1 MRQGALLA
9 LIAIALV
16 AAVGCGRKQQQG
28 GEIALVNNRPI
39 TKAQLYEALEKAD
52 NGDAGRRM
60 LDSLIVRDLVREEA
74 KKRNIEVGKQE
85 LDRRM
90 AALADYLLAMTGKDF
105 ATYLSDNGLT
115 EEDMRASVSSQ
126 MLLAKL
132 VFTDTE
138 RQKYFEE
145 NKTQLADMPHNNESV
160 IYRQVVV
167 GSQSEAEAVRKEL
180 LAEAKEGKV
189 SDEAF
194 AKVAEQRTLDPNG
207 RRRGGMAGWVVK
219 GKTGDAELEKVLFAL
234 KPGEVSEPI
243 PVAPPAPPKGQKPPA
258 APTQPQFYRVAMVDK
273 HITPGALTLANNED
287 IVEETMLKDPRYQ
300 AQLSEFFNNL
310 RARASIKVIDPRYR
324 ALEEAYKQGR
334 EAREQRLS
342 QPGAM
347 MPQPTPGQPGRQP
360 QMPPG
365 RTNRPAPPRGR

>member
-9 LIAIALV
+9 LIAIILL
-16 AAVGCGRKQQQG
+16 AVCGCARKQQQR
-28 GEIALVNNRPI
+28 GELARVNNRPI
-39 TKAQLYEALEKAD
+39 TKAELDDALEKAE

-74 KKRNIEVGKQE
+74 KKRNIEVGKEE
-85 LDRRM
+85 LDRRLD
-90 AALADYLLAMTGKDF
+90 ALRDYILAMTGKDF
-105 ATYLSDNGLT
+105 ASWLADNGLT
-115 EEDMRASVSSQ
+115 EEDMRTSISSQ

-145 NKTQLADMPHNNESV
+145 NKAQLTDMPHNNESV
-160 IYRQVVV
+160 IYRQIIV

-180 LAEAKEGKV
+180 LAGAKEGKV

-207 RRRGGMAGWVVK
+207 RRRGGIAGWVVK
-219 GKTGDAELEKVLFAL
+219 GTGDPKLQEALFKL
-234 KPGEVSEPI
+234 KPGEISEAI
-243 PVAPPAPPKGQKPPA
+243 AVASPAPPKGQKPPSTPA
-258 APTQPQFYRVAMVDK
+258 QPRFYRVVMVDK
-273 HITPGALTLANNED
+273 HLTPGPLTLANNED

-300 AQLSEFFNNL
+300 SQLQEFFNNL
-310 RARASIKVIDPRYR
+310 RARANIQVIDKRYR
-324 ALEEAYKQGR
+324 YLEEAYKQGR
-334 EAREQRLS
+334 EAREKQLS

-347 MPQPTPGQPGRQP
+347 TPQGAPGQPGRQP
-360 QMPPG
+360 RMPAG
-365 RTNRPAPPRGR
+365 RVSRAAPPRGR